1 MAYAHL
7 RHINTGRWGERGTEG
22 RRGREI
28 GHLVQKLLYSRWLA
42 GLHAHVTREPWGNPP
57 KVISNLH
64 LSVEHPVALPL
75 EQLPTHCERRG
86 PCSREREERKA
97 AQCGQVRRAQ
107 KTDPVAILPP
117 QEAPP
122 PEPGPCLR
130 ASLPSIP
137 LELTPHRHPCHRVVW
152 AHVVTFRC

>member
-7 RHINTGRWGERGTEG
+7 RHINTGRGGERGTEG

-57 KVISNLH
+57 KVISSLH

-75 EQLPTHCERRG
+75 
-86 PCSREREERKA
+86 EREERKA
-97 AQCGQVRRAQ
+97 AQCGQVRREQ

-117 QEAPP
+117 QEAAPP
-122 PEPGPCLR
+122 T
-130 ASLPSIP
+130 SQ
-137 LELTPHRHPCHRVVW
+137 
-152 AHVVTFRC
+152 AHA